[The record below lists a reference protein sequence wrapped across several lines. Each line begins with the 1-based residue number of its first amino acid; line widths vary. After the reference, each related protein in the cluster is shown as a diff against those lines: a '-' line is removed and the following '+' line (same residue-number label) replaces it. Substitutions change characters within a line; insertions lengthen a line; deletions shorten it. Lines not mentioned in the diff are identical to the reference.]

1 MKYAHDVV
9 AHYIKF
15 AQNVFV
21 TKPTNFDIT
30 VLEHVPC
37 NSQLIGKYKSR
48 IGQTLLYYKQLTGLI
63 RVNYGKLLQG
73 LRRYLT

>member
-1 MKYAHDVV
+1 MNYANGAV

-21 TKPTNFDIT
+21 TKPANFDIT
-30 VLEHVPC
+30 VLEHAPC

-48 IGQTLLYYKQLTGLI
+48 GGQTLLYYKQLTGFV

-73 LRRYLT
+73 LDT